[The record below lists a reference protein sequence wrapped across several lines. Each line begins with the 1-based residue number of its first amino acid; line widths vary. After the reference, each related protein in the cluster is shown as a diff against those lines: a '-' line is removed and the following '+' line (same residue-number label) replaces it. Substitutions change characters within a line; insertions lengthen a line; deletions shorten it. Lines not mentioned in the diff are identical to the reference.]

1 MKRLWKVIPPCMSD
15 ILGFEEVLNHTKG
28 LGVIDD
34 ASNYK
39 PLRHE
44 RSGDRGGFR
53 KGGFHADVRVVSSEI
68 QEADIIT
75 GTEKKVLDAFER
87 GYGQYQP
94 EFVLFTT
101 APCASMIN
109 TDLETVAEQVA
120 EKYGVPAASVKL
132 DGQKDYLYGISCTL
146 EAMGRLLLEKR
157 KKIDGTVNILGYNS
171 VDWAKDDISQIETWL
186 TEGGLHILSRW
197 GVQESTENLKKASA
211 AMVNLVVDVAGFRL
225 ARFMEREFGIPY
237 VVGAPFGE
245 NQCNRLMD
253 QLQVFEGRS
262 EREAALQKAC
272 ELSSGKENQPEV
284 VVIGEQL
291 EAEAIRMVLLEKGC
305 RKVSVMSF
313 YEMDKTIMSAGD
325 KKLVSESELEEI
337 LENEE
342 LRLVIADEDYR
353 SLCRRP
359 VSWVSLPNLANQNPL
374 QEAAK
379 ISMTGSKMNQ
389 WLDNSLARAGLT
401 Y

>member
-44 RSGDRGGFR
+44 RSGEGGGFR
-53 KGGFHADVRVVSSEI
+53 KGGFHAGVRVISSDI
-68 QEADIIT
+68 QETDIIT

-87 GYGQYQP
+87 GCEQYQP
-94 EFVLFTT
+94 EFALFTT

-109 TDLETVAEQVA
+109 TDLEAVAEQVT
-120 EKYGVPAASVKL
+120 ETYGVPAASVKL

-157 KKIDGTVNILGYNS
+157 EKIDGTVNILGYNS
-171 VDWAKDDISQIETWL
+171 VDWAKDSISEIETWL
-186 TEGGLHILSRW
+186 TGSGFRILSRW
-197 GVQESTENLKKASA
+197 GVQESTENLRNASA

-225 ARFMEREFGIPY
+225 ARYMECEFGIPY

-245 NQCNRLMD
+245 NQCNRLLY
-253 QLQVFEGRS
+253 QLQTS
-262 EREAALQKAC
+262 EDRQVDKESMQTADDG
-272 ELSSGKENQPEV
+272 SSAGQPEA

-291 EAEAIRMVLLEKGC
+291 EAEAIRMALLEKGC
-305 RKVSVMSF
+305 RHVSVMSF

-325 KKLVSESELEEI
+325 KKLVSESGLEDV
-337 LENEE
+337 LAGEE
-342 LRLVIADEDYR
+342 LRLVIADGDYK
-353 SLCRRP
+353 SLCKHP
-359 VSWVSLPNLANQNPL
+359 VSWVPLPNLANQNPA
-374 QEAAK
+374 EYTAK
-379 ISMTGSKMNQ
+379 IPMIGAKMNQ
-389 WLDNSLARAGLT
+389 WLDGSLARAGFT
-401 Y
+401 C